1 MQIFLNKCYYSHT
14 MLRFRLQE
22 LIAEKQFH
30 DGKRVTLTVISK
42 ATGINRV
49 TLSKMVN
56 QRGYSTVTANI
67 DRLCTYFGC
76 RIEQL
81 VEHIPDEMPS
91 EPMFKDDIPDEY
103 SF

>member
-1 MQIFLNKCYYSHT
+1 

-22 LIAEKQFH
+22 LIAEKQFQ

-42 ATGINRV
+42 ATKINRV
-49 TLSKMVN
+49 TLSKMAN
-56 QRGYSTVTANI
+56 QRGYSTVTKNL
-67 DRLCTYFGC
+67 DRLCSYFGC

-91 EPMFKDDIPDEY
+91 EKQSSQIDLCCQ
-103 SF
+103 S

>member
-1 MQIFLNKCYYSHT
+1 

-22 LIAEKQFH
+22 LMAEKQFQE
-30 DGKRVTLTVISK
+30 GRRVTLTELSE

-56 QRGYSTVTANI
+56 HKGYSTVTDNL
-67 DRLCTYFGC
+67 DRLCSFFNC

-81 VEHIPDEMPS
+81 AEYIPDTDTDSHTP
-91 EPMFKDDIPDEY
+91 PQN
-103 SF
+103 